1 MESLPGGLV
10 WSVGSG
16 DRVGCCHAV
25 HFVTVALTKYI
36 VKVLYDNI
44 LFVRYVSYQR
54 ASMIERVAVFMK
66 ASTIRKARA
75 AHPAPVNQAK
85 DIKL

>member
-44 LFVRYVSYQR
+44 LFVRYVSYHE
-54 ASMIERVAVFMK
+54 SVYERVAVFMK
-66 ASTIRKARA
+66 ASSIRKARA